1 MKKDINLLFDLLRA
15 DGSIVINKK
24 LARGIG
30 IQPAIMY
37 SELLSKYKYF
47 ADRDMLKDGWFF
59 NSIENMRKDTCL
71 SEYQQREAIGK
82 LRELGLIEYKLN
94 GMPATRYFKIVK
106 SGKLYE
112 ILKSETAPQ
121 TSSEETK
128 ELIPKNSRTY
138 TKKLQGNNTNH
149 LNNTKHNHNSTSV
162 STEKKLYLDT
172 VYLTGGE
179 YQKLINEYSKKK
191 IEDYIELLNR
201 YIVEYI
207 IPGKCRP
214 YQSHYLTIKAW
225 IQKDEKRESED
236 DEERPDVRK
245 ELKNL

>member
-1 MKKDINLLFDLLRA
+1 MSGKLGYGLGSLELLKNNLESRPFFIFRFKVPRKKIIAKRRKEMKKDINLLFDLLRA

-128 ELIPKNSRTY
+128 ELIPKNYRVIILIILIILNIIIIAQVSRLRKNY
-138 TKKLQGNNTNH
+138 IWIRFIL
-149 LNNTKHNHNSTSV
+149 LVENTKN
-162 STEKKLYLDT
+162 
-172 VYLTGGE
+172 
-179 YQKLINEYSKKK
+179 
-191 IEDYIELLNR
+191 
-201 YIVEYI
+201 
-207 IPGKCRP
+207 
-214 YQSHYLTIKAW
+214 
-225 IQKDEKRESED
+225 
-236 DEERPDVRK
+236 
-245 ELKNL
+245 

>member
-1 MKKDINLLFDLLRA
+1 MKKSIDLLFDLLRA
-15 DGSIVINKK
+15 DGSIVVNKK

-47 ADRDMLKDGWFF
+47 FDRSMLKDGWFF
-59 NSIENMRKDTCL
+59 NSIENMRKDTCM

-82 LRELGLIEYKLN
+82 LRELGLIGYKLN
-94 GMPATRYFKIVK
+94 GMPATRYFKIIK

-121 TSSEETK
+121 TSSEEIK
-128 ELIPKNSRTY
+128 ALNSKNLRTY
-138 TKKLQGNNTNH
+138 TKKLRGNNTNSK
-149 LNNTKHNHNSTSV
+149 NTKYNHNPNV

-172 VYLTGGE
+172 VYLNDEE
-179 YQKLINEYSKKK
+179 YQKLINDYGEEKT
-191 IEDYIELLNR
+191 EDYIEYLNR

-207 IPGKCRP
+207 IPGKRRP

-225 IQKDEKRESED
+225 IQKDEKRELEY
-236 DEERPDVRK
+236 DEPERPDVRK

>member
-1 MKKDINLLFDLLRA
+1 MKNDIDLLFDLLRA

-47 ADRDMLKDGWFF
+47 ADRNMLKDGWFF

-82 LRELGLIEYKLN
+82 LRELGLIAYKLN

-112 ILKSETAPQ
+112 ILKAETAPQ
-121 TSSEETK
+121 TRSEEIK
-128 ELIPKNSRTY
+128 ELSLKNSRSY
-138 TKKLQGNNTNH
+138 PKKLPGNNTN
-149 LNNTKHNHNSTSV
+149 LNNTKHNHNDTGV
-162 STEKKLYLDT
+162 SIEKKLYLDLI
-172 VYLTGGE
+172 YLSDEE
-179 YQKLINEYSKKK
+179 YKKLIDDYGKNKVDFYV
-191 IEDYIELLNR
+191 EDLNR
-201 YIVEYI
+201 YIIEHDVSY
-207 IPGKCRP
+207 K
-214 YQSHYLTIKAW
+214 SHYLTIKAW
-225 IQKDEKRESED
+225 IRKNTKESDNDISESD
-236 DEERPDVRK
+236 FVDLRK
-245 ELKNL
+245 EIPGL